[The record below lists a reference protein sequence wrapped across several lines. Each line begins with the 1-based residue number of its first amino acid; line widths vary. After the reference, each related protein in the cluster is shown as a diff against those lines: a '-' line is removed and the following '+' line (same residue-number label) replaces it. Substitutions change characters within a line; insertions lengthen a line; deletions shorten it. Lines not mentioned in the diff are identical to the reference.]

1 MSFKKYSPILLVIIG
16 TIILFAIHKFAVGY
30 LDLTAEF
37 SNFNFSLEHLYLCFG
52 IASLA
57 IVSVLLV
64 IKKRNFDQI
73 GMSFMALITVK
84 LIVFF
89 TVFKP
94 IISKDNTESGIERTN
109 FIILFMVFLLWETF
123 VSAQILKSK
132 DN

>member
-1 MSFKKYSPILLVIIG
+1 MLVIIG

-37 SNFNFSLEHLYLCFG
+37 SNFIFSLEHLYLCFG

-57 IVSVLLV
+57 IISVLLV

>member
-1 MSFKKYSPILLVIIG
+1 MLVIIG

-89 TVFKP
+89 AVFKP